1 MTRGLA
7 SWQHTIS
14 SVYLSLAR
22 ALHIMAQNIRMTD
35 IVSFKA
41 FSQDP
46 ENKDESEVRRFVME
60 KNISTSF
67 SSLEEILCEVFPHL
81 YENMFSITWSD
92 KDEDMVTIVS
102 DEELSIALPEIS
114 APVYKLV
121 VTIKRQKT
129 SKKTWEASSE
139 DFTSGV
145 SQENLIQ
152 GNRLQCKMFDDFGSV
167 FPHDMVRFG
176 HQDTIFPKKLL
187 KRIHKM

>member
-1 MTRGLA
+1 
-7 SWQHTIS
+7 
-14 SVYLSLAR
+14 
-22 ALHIMAQNIRMTD
+22 MAQNIRMTD

-102 DEELSIALPEIS
+102 DEELSIRVTLFHQKLPKLALQKICH
-114 APVYKLV
+114 YLV
-121 VTIKRQKT
+121 
-129 SKKTWEASSE
+129 
-139 DFTSGV
+139 
-145 SQENLIQ
+145 
-152 GNRLQCKMFDDFGSV
+152 
-167 FPHDMVRFG
+167 
-176 HQDTIFPKKLL
+176 
-187 KRIHKM
+187 